1 MQGACDA
8 SGVRW
13 TVAAVLL
20 IAWLRSNAASAP
32 DGMLVT
38 GDNPHDRDGTA
49 RASAAD
55 TPWIDLG
62 PSKLL
67 TGIVDDKA
75 ATPRPHPIA
84 AAATFGALYAG
95 FTTWTYFA
103 WYYNKQ
109 RNADKPGHDGFVWGG
124 DRLFEVDTY
133 AGGADKLGHAWA
145 TMSLARG
152 GTELL
157 HQWGGYPKLTSSIVA
172 CGLSE
177 LLFFGVEVKDGAY
190 YEFSPGDFAFNTAG
204 ALLAVAL
211 SNLPR
216 LDELIDYR
224 VQYWPSKAYRRQLLN
239 DGNVNI
245 AEDYTGE
252 TYLLALH
259 LGGIHSLRDSRY
271 GWWSR
276 FVDVAVGFETRGY
289 KPDPLATEPD
299 FDHSQKLFVGV
310 TLNAQG
316 VFDYL
321 FGNRANRARKVTHGV
336 FEIFNVPYTT
346 LPIVDTRRSV
356 ERTDTGGA

>member
-1 MQGACDA
+1 MLTEIAG
-8 SGVRW
+8 SRIESEPPPRRP
-13 TVAAVLL
+13 VAAAITL
-20 IAWLRSNAASAP
+20 A
-32 DGMLVT
+32 G
-38 GDNPHDRDGTA
+38 
-49 RASAAD
+49 
-55 TPWIDLG
+55 
-62 PSKLL
+62 
-67 TGIVDDKA
+67 
-75 ATPRPHPIA
+75 
-84 AAATFGALYAG
+84 FYGA

-109 RNADKPGHDGFVWGG
+109 RNSERPGRPSFVWGG

-133 AGGADKLGHAWA
+133 AGGADKLGHAWS

-157 HQWGGYPKLTSSIVA
+157 HQWGGYSKLTSSIVS
-172 CGLSE
+172 CGLAE

-190 YEFSPGDFAFNTAG
+190 YEFSFGDFAFNSIG
-204 ALLAVAL
+204 AVLAFAL
-211 SNLPR
+211 SNWPR

-252 TYLLALH
+252 TYLLAFH
-259 LGGIHSLRDSRY
+259 LGAIHSLRDSRY

-289 KPDPLATEPD
+289 KPDPLPNEPD
-299 FDHSQKLFVGV
+299 FDHHQKLFIGV

-321 FGNRANRARKVTHGV
+321 FTGRSNPARKVSHGV
-336 FEIFNVPYTT
+336 FEIFNLPYTT
-346 LPIVDTRRSV
+346 LPLANTQRSV
-356 ERTDTGGA
+356 AHTDEGGA